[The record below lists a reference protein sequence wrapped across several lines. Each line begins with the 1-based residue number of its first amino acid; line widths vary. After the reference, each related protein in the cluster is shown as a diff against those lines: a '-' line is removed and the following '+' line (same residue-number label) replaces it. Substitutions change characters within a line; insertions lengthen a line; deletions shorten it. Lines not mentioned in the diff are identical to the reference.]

1 MQDTYLSLTIRERV
15 VYSIGSLR
23 NWTTQH
29 LCPTLPLLCGMCFND
44 EVNNESLVPT
54 NCFFVCIRLNGGPG
68 CSSMTGCFEENIG
81 PFDLHNNQTLTFNNF
96 TWIQDTH
103 VLFIDQPLGTG
114 WSFAQN
120 DSSYATNEQ
129 QVSLDLYNGLI
140 AFFNLHP
147 QYNNCDL
154 YITGESYAGK

>member
-1 MQDTYLSLTIRERV
+1 
-15 VYSIGSLR
+15 
-23 NWTTQH
+23 
-29 LCPTLPLLCGMCFND
+29 
-44 EVNNESLVPT
+44 
-54 NCFFVCIRLNGGPG
+54 
-68 CSSMTGCFEENIG
+68 MTGCFEENIG

-114 WSFAQN
+114 WSFPQ
-120 DSSYATNEQ
+120 DDGSYATNEQ

-140 AFFNLHP
+140 AFFNLHT
-147 QYNNCDL
+147 QYSNCDL